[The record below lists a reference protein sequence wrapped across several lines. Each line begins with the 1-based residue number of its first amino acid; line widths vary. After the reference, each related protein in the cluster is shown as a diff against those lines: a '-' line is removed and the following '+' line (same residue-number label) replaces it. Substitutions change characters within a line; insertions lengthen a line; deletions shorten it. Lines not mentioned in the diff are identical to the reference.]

1 MSGDPRIELT
11 LYLWATSSDRFEE
24 YLAELVAL
32 LPRHR
37 SHLARRID
45 PLDGRSSD
53 PDAVLV
59 MSFPNALAIDSFLR
73 DPAHAELE
81 ELGNAAVAR
90 SLISDGR
97 KRIEPIKPAT
107 LHQLHHHDQ

>member
-1 MSGDPRIELT
+1 
-11 LYLWATSSDRFEE
+11 
-24 YLAELVAL
+24 
-32 LPRHR
+32 
-37 SHLARRID
+37 
-45 PLDGRSSD
+45 
-53 PDAVLV
+53 

-73 DPAHAELE
+73 DPARVELE